1 MLPDQTG
8 FLLRQ
13 LLLLSGLALLL
24 WLTFHFTALDAWFAG
39 LYFDSDSHSFPLKD
53 ALWLEW
59 LNHRLAKYLIIGFAV
74 ISSVRAAYRRDRL
87 LARSVAALACATL
100 AVSLLKAHSAHSCPW
115 DLAAYGGHALP
126 FELFSPASVKPGP
139 GRCFPGG
146 HAAAGFALMAMAFA
160 APTRQQARLWLAGGF
175 ACGLLMGWG
184 QLMRGAHFLSHNLW
198 SAWLCWA
205 VIVLVMALWP
215 QRESVT
221 QAGQRE
227 RAAGSGPIDK
237 MTARDA
243 VAVTRQKRRHAMAIP
258 PRPFALPRH
267 RSKLR
272 AH

>member
-8 FLLRQ
+8 FLPRQ

-24 WLTFHFTALDAWFAG
+24 WLTFHFTALDAWLAG
-39 LYFDSDSHSFPLKD
+39 RYFDSASRSFPLKD

-74 ISSVRAAYRRDRL
+74 ISGVRAAYRRDGQ
-87 LARSVAALACATL
+87 LARSVAALAGAAL

-126 FELFSPASVKPGP
+126 FELFATASANPGP
-139 GRCFPGG
+139 GHCFPGG
-146 HAAAGFALMAMAFA
+146 HAATGFALMAMAFA
-160 APTRQQARLWLAGGF
+160 APSRQRARLWLTGGL

-205 VIVLVMALWP
+205 VIVLVVALWP
-215 QRESVT
+215 QPASVT
-221 QAGQRE
+221 QAGWRE
-227 RAAGSGPIDK
+227 RAAGSDPIDK
-237 MTARDA
+237 MTPRGA
-243 VAVTRQKRRHAMAIP
+243 VAATRQKRRYAMAIP
-258 PRPFALPRH
+258 PRPFALLRH